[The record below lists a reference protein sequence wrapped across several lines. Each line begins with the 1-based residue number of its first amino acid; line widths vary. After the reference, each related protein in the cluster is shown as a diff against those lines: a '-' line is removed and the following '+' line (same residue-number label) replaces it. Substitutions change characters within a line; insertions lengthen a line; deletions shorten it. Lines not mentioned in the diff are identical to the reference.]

1 MPYIEENTRESED
14 SMLEPIAI
22 VGMACRLPGSIDSAA
37 KLWDLLVKKGSAQT
51 PKVPPSRFNIDAHLH
66 EDLERPGSFNVA
78 GGYFLEGELENF
90 DPTFFGITPV
100 EAMWMDPQQRKILEV
115 CYECLESAGLTLD
128 SVSGSNT
135 AVFVGS
141 FTSDYQQMSIRDP
154 DFRHNYAATGVDPGI
169 ISNRVGH
176 TFNLKGPSF
185 TINTACS
192 SSIYAIHN
200 ACNALRAND
209 CEAAITA
216 GVNLIL
222 TVDQHMN
229 TAKLGILSPTSTC
242 HTFDKS
248 ADGYGR
254 AEGAGALYLKRLKDA
269 VRDGNPIRGVIRG
282 SAVNTNGKVAG
293 TGITHPS
300 ASGQEQVVRMVYAKA
315 NLDQRDTAYL
325 ECHGTG
331 TAVGDPIEARA
342 VANAMNDTRSPSKP
356 LLIGAL
362 KANIGHSEAASG
374 IFAVMKAAM
383 VTEKGVVPGVAG
395 LKELNP
401 EIDEEGWNIKVQRD
415 TAPWPE
421 GTKSRRAGVSSFGY
435 GGTNGHVIV
444 EEANVHLPWYQHGKP
459 ISDAKYDNRA
469 SRPFMVAFSAH
480 DKPTL
485 QRNIAAHAKVAHR
498 FYLADLAY
506 TLNTRRTKLAQRAFT
521 IARQGNEEQD
531 FDLSSFHFTSTVKKP
546 LPDPAFAFTGQGA
559 QWVGM
564 AVEAM
569 ETFPSFGQSIRRLDS
584 VLQRLKPPA
593 AWSLEGVL
601 LAPKESNPMN
611 DAEIAQP
618 ICTAVQIAVTD
629 LLARWKIHP
638 VVTVGHSSGEIG
650 AAYAAGRLSAPEA
663 IVAAFYRGFA
673 VKHHAPSGAMLAVG
687 LGINNVF
694 DYLGN
699 REDAVVACENSPN
712 SVTLSGTLEAIK
724 VLKADFD
731 KAGVFAREL
740 KTGKAY
746 HSPQMAQVAP
756 VYNALLSTAIS
767 HMLTEDDS
775 SWRQPKTRMISS
787 VTGEELQDDH
797 VPVEYW
803 SQNLRSRVLFDS
815 AVSALANHPD
825 LQTVGQ
831 VVEIGPHSALAGPLR
846 QIFTANK
853 FDHLNYMPTL
863 VRGSDSAVQLLK
875 TAGELFVRDYP
886 LDVEEVN
893 AIDKLQ
899 SNNTKLALAR
909 EPRQLVDLPSY
920 QWNYD
925 KKYWAEARFSEEQRH
940 LQFPRHDLLGSKIA
954 GLSEHSLVWRNVLSH
969 KYIPWLKDHRLG
981 NETIFPAAGH
991 LSLAIEAVRQVSE
1004 ARGLNVDG
1012 VTLRDVA
1019 IKQALT
1025 IPESDNGIEIQCR
1038 LHRLSKP
1045 TALTAWYSFAVES
1058 ISDGQWT
1065 VHCEGSITPLQEGAP
1080 RDPSSPVDVS
1090 SLTKRSASKRWY
1102 SAFHKVGFQYE
1113 RSFQPLGQVRT
1124 NRNLHH
1130 AATDVKT
1137 DVECDLMPAE
1147 SRYLLHPST
1156 VDACLQL
1163 IIISINAG
1171 DHKGMSYGV
1180 VPIKMEEVSLWF
1192 PEGEAGSS
1200 GRAVAWTDE
1209 LNGRY
1214 FNTHTKLV
1222 TESGQLVLDVKS
1234 LRCVAYEAAVP
1245 QQDSGPEARE
1255 PYSELVWK
1263 PDIEDLTTENASQ
1276 AFRDAHSGADGVGKI
1291 VELINHKSPLNHLL
1305 FMGPPNTE
1313 TLDKCLQNLALS
1325 STVTIGCDSAEAS
1338 DAMKALDSRVSTV
1351 ETSTSTSAWLDSDI
1365 RDQDLVI
1372 VPEDVANQCPA
1383 ENLLKDIKHLSK
1395 ENGLVVI
1402 CSKEGAVTEELN
1414 SIGLS
1419 PKMQLNFPDNAVTV
1433 FDLGS
1438 VKDRTIQSQER
1449 LTVLASPQRPAGLD
1463 AVLQR
1468 LESEGCSTQVKTL
1481 SEFSYF
1487 DTRIL
1492 LYDIEGTL
1500 LSHLKA
1506 DTWDTL
1512 KRTLTSANEII
1523 WLTAGVNEGKSIFG
1537 GMVASFL
1544 RALRSE
1550 QAASRIFFMD
1560 VHTDESPVLVAD
1572 FVLTKVGHVVI
1583 KESGNDTEFYLSHGI
1598 SHVGR
1603 IVPNTRLND
1612 KIPTMQKPTEVATLP
1627 EGVAMRGIVT
1637 EGELVL
1643 TLDDAYD
1650 GSLAPDQIELQVTH
1664 STFVKK
1670 SPLAEKPEPVVGKV
1684 LRTGSDVGQLRG
1696 QNAVA
1701 YTTDR
1706 HRTIV
1711 QVPARL
1717 CIPCKDLDA
1726 ALLLTALPDLCQM
1739 VNAIIM
1745 AGKVGKDD
1753 HLMLLPA
1760 PTQVVIATIVLC
1772 RAFGIKV
1779 TVVVDRS
1786 QDPQEYQTRWQLPSN
1801 AIILAKDVG
1810 ASLTQ
1815 KPPVVVAH
1823 DFSILSQEVW
1833 RRIPPTGRFILVD
1846 SAIDDAPDALPFARG
1861 ASFLSSSIEVL
1872 YKKDQVTLGDVL
1884 KLSLDV
1890 LQANK
1895 GLLAQDVPM
1904 YDMGSLQDAPDTGIM
1919 ALHSKDRTVKIQPSQ
1934 KGLQFSP
1941 EATYLLVGCLGGLGR
1956 SLTTWMM
1963 ERGCKNFVFISRS
1976 GADKPEAAQVTTS
1989 LQEAGASV
1997 RVFRADATI
2006 EEDVIAVLADV
2017 SATHQ
2022 IRGVVHAAM
2031 VLQDGIYDQMT
2042 FDQWSACVAPK
2053 VQGAW
2058 NLHKALEDAPLDFFV
2073 MTSSISAVLGNPGQS
2088 NYCAANGFL
2097 DALAWHRNLK
2107 GLPATS
2113 LALPMVLDVGIV
2125 AENEDIEDSL
2135 SRKGMYG
2142 IDEQEM
2148 LQGFEMAMMQPVPKD
2163 APSPKL
2169 GDAQIIL
2176 GLETAYLAA
2185 AVTSN
2190 DTVDAYWFND
2200 ARLKGVRKAVQD
2212 ASKGAVK
2219 GGSGIMD
2226 TLSKAVADGP
2236 DVAIEAISRH
2246 IMERCSKILRRD
2258 LEEFEMDG
2266 PSVADYGLDS
2276 MIGAELRNW
2285 LFKEFGLDMP
2295 FQRLL
2300 APKLTFKE
2308 LSIEVGEKVGVV
2320 KQNGGV

>member
-1 MPYIEENTRESED
+1 MPYIEEKTTPEPED

-51 PKVPPSRFNIDAHLH
+51 PKVPPSRFNIDAHFH

-78 GGYFLEGELENF
+78 GGYFLDGELDNF
-90 DPTFFGITPV
+90 DPTFFGITPI

-128 SVSGSNT
+128 SVSGTNT

-169 ISNRVGH
+169 ISNRIGN
-176 TFNLKGPSF
+176 TFNLKGP
-185 TINTACS
+185 S

-209 CEAAITA
+209 CEAAITG

-254 AEGAGALYLKRLKDA
+254 AEGVGALYLKRLKDA
-269 VRDGNPIRGVIRG
+269 VRDGNPIRGLIRG

-293 TGITHPS
+293 MGITHPS
-300 ASGQEQVVRMVYAKA
+300 TSGQEQVVRMAYEKA
-315 NLDQRDTAYL
+315 NLDQSDTAYL

-342 VANAMNDTRSPSKP
+342 VANAMNDTRSPEDP

-383 VTEKGVVPGVAG
+383 VTEKGIIPGVAG
-395 LKELNP
+395 LEELNP

-421 GTKSRRAGVSSFGY
+421 GTKCRRAGVSSFGY

-444 EEANVHLPWYQHGKP
+444 EEANVRLPWYQHGKP
-459 ISDAKYDNRA
+459 ISDAMYDNRA

-480 DKPTL
+480 DKLTL

-506 TLNTRRTKLAQRAFT
+506 TLNTKRTKLAQRTFT
-521 IARQGNEEQD
+521 IARQGNEEHD
-531 FDLSSFHFTSTVKKP
+531 FDLSSFQFILTNKEFR
-546 LPDPAFAFTGQGA
+546 PDLAFAYTGQGA

-569 ETFPSFGQSIRRLDS
+569 HTFPSFVESIRRLDS

-593 AWSLEGVL
+593 AWSLEEVL
-601 LAPKESNPMN
+601 LAPEELNPMN

-663 IVAAFYRGFA
+663 IIAAFYRGVT
-673 VKHHAPSGAMLAVG
+673 VKRHAPSGAMLAVG
-687 LGINNVF
+687 LGIKDVF
-694 DYLGN
+694 EYLGN

-712 SVTLSGTLEAIK
+712 SVTLSGTFEAIK

-756 VYNALLSTAIS
+756 MYNALLSTAIS
-767 HMLTEDDS
+767 HMLTEYDS
-775 SWRQPKTRMISS
+775 SWRQPRARMISS

-797 VPVEYW
+797 IPVDYW

-815 AVSALANHPD
+815 AVSALANHTD
-825 LQTVGQ
+825 LQNVGGL
-831 VVEIGPHSALAGPLR
+831 VEIGPHSALAGPLR

-853 FDHLNYMPTL
+853 FDHLNYIPTL
-863 VRGSDSAVQLLK
+863 VRGSDSAVQLLQ
-875 TAGELFVRDYP
+875 TAGELFVRDYA

-893 AIDKLQ
+893 AIDELHGK
-899 SNNTKLALAR
+899 TKPTITR
-909 EPRQLVDLPSY
+909 KPRQLVDLPSY

-925 KKYWAEARFSEEQRH
+925 RKYWAEARFSEEQRH
-940 LQFPRHDLLGSKIA
+940 MRFPRHDLLGSKIA

-969 KYIPWLKDHRLG
+969 KNIPWLKDHRLG
-981 NETIFPAAGH
+981 GETVFPAAGH
-991 LSLAIEAVRQVSE
+991 WSLAIEAVRQVSE
-1004 ARGLNVDG
+1004 VQGISVDG
-1012 VTLRDVA
+1012 VTLRDIA

-1025 IPESDNGIEIQCR
+1025 IPDSDDGIEIQFR
-1038 LHRLSKP
+1038 LHQLSKS
-1045 TALTAWYSFAVES
+1045 TALAAWYSFAVES

-1065 VHCEGSITPLQEGAP
+1065 VHCEGSITPLQGAP
-1080 RDPSSPVDVS
+1080 RDPSSPFDMS
-1090 SLTKRSASKRWY
+1090 SLTKRTASKRWY
-1102 SAFHKVGFQYE
+1102 SAFRKVGFQYG
-1113 RSFQPLGQVRT
+1113 RSFQPLGQLRT

-1130 AATDVKT
+1130 AATGVKT
-1137 DVECDLMPAE
+1137 NVECGLMPAE

-1156 VDACLQL
+1156 IDACLQL
-1163 IIISINAG
+1163 IIVSINAG
-1171 DHKGMSYGV
+1171 NHKRMPYGV
-1180 VPIKMEEVSLWF
+1180 VPIKVEDVSLWF

-1209 LNGRY
+1209 HNGRY

-1245 QQDSGPEARE
+1245 QQESGTKAQE

-1276 AFRDAHSGADGVGKI
+1276 AFRDVHSGADGVGRI
-1291 VELINHKSPLNHLL
+1291 VELLNHKSPLNDLL
-1305 FMGPPNTE
+1305 LMGPPNTE
-1313 TLDKCLQNLALS
+1313 TLNKCVQNLALS
-1325 STVTIGCDSAEAS
+1325 SAITIGCDSAEAS
-1338 DAMKALDSRVSTV
+1338 DAMKALDARVSTV
-1351 ETSTSTSAWLDSDI
+1351 ETSTSTSAWLDADI

-1383 ENLLKDIKHLSK
+1383 KDLLKNIRHVSK
-1395 ENGLVVI
+1395 EDGLVVI
-1402 CSKEGAVTEELN
+1402 YSKEGAVIEELR

-1419 PKMQLNFPDNAVTV
+1419 PKMQLNFSDDSLTV

-1438 VKDRTIQSQER
+1438 VKDRTLQSLNR
-1449 LTVLASPQRPAGLD
+1449 LIVLVPPQRPSELD

-1468 LESEGCSTQVKTL
+1468 LESKGCSTQVKTL
-1481 SEFSYF
+1481 SEFSEF
-1487 DTRIL
+1487 DARIL

-1500 LSHLKA
+1500 LNHLQA
-1506 DTWDTL
+1506 DSWDTL
-1512 KRTLTSANEII
+1512 KRTLTSTNEII
-1523 WLTAGVNEGKSIFG
+1523 WLTAGVNEGKSVFG

-1550 QAASRIFFMD
+1550 QAASKIFFMD
-1560 VHTDESPVLVAD
+1560 VDTDESPVSVAD
-1572 FVLTKVGHVVI
+1572 CVLTKLGRVVI
-1583 KESGNDTEFYLSHGI
+1583 KESSHDTEFYLSHGM
-1598 SHVGR
+1598 SHIGR
-1603 IVPNTRLND
+1603 VVPNIRLND
-1612 KIPTMQKPTEVATLP
+1612 KISMMQKPTEVASLP
-1627 EGVAMRGIVT
+1627 EGVAMQGTVT

-1643 TLDDAYD
+1643 ALDDAYD
-1650 GSLAPDQIELQVTH
+1650 RSLAPDQIELQVTH
-1664 STFVKK
+1664 SNFDKK
-1670 SPLAEKPEPVVGKV
+1670 RPLAEKPEPVVGKV
-1684 LRTGSDVGQLRG
+1684 LRTGSDVDQLRG
-1696 QNAVA
+1696 QNAIA

-1711 QVPARL
+1711 RIPTKL

-1739 VNAIIM
+1739 VNAIVM
-1745 AGKVGKDD
+1745 TGKVEKHE

-1760 PTQVVIATIVLC
+1760 PTHVVTATIVLC

-1779 TVVVDRS
+1779 TVVVDSS
-1786 QDPQEYQTRWQLPSN
+1786 QDRQEHQTRLQLPSD
-1801 AIILAKDVG
+1801 AIILAKDLG
-1810 ASLTQ
+1810 TSFTQ
-1815 KPPVVVAH
+1815 TPPVVVAH
-1823 DFSILSQEVW
+1823 DFSIDSQEVW
-1833 RRIPPTGRFILVD
+1833 RRMPPMGRFVLVD
-1846 SAIDDAPDALPFARG
+1846 SAIEEAPDALPLARG
-1861 ASFLSSSIEVL
+1861 ASFLSTSIGLL
-1872 YKKDQVTLGDVL
+1872 YKKDQVTLCDVL
-1884 KLSLDV
+1884 KLSLHV
-1890 LQANK
+1890 LQANQ
-1895 GLLAQDVPM
+1895 GLLARDVRM
-1904 YDMGSLQDAPDTGIM
+1904 NEVGSLNDAPDNGIM
-1919 ALHSKDRTVKIQPSQ
+1919 ALSSKDGTVKVQNSE

-1963 ERGCKNFVFISRS
+1963 ERGCKNFVFLSRS
-1976 GADKPEAAQVTTS
+1976 GADKPEAAQVRTL

-1997 RVFRADATI
+1997 RVFRADVTVV
-2006 EEDVIAVLADV
+2006 EDVMAVVADV
-2017 SATHQ
+2017 SATHR

-2031 VLQDGIYDQMT
+2031 VLQDGLYEQMT

-2058 NLHKALEDAPLDFFV
+2058 SLHKALEDAPLDFFV

-2113 LALPMVLDVGIV
+2113 LALPMVLDVGVV
-2125 AENEDIEDSL
+2125 AENEGIEDSL

-2142 IDEQEM
+2142 IDEEEM
-2148 LQGFEMAMMQPVPKD
+2148 LHGFETAMMQPVPKD
-2163 APSPKL
+2163 APGTEL

-2176 GLETAYLAA
+2176 GLEAAYLAA
-2185 AVTSN
+2185 AMASN
-2190 DTVDAYWFND
+2190 DTVDAYWYSD
-2200 ARLKGVRKAVQD
+2200 ARLKGVRTAVQT
-2212 ASKGAVK
+2212 ASKSAAVQ

-2226 TLSKAVADGP
+2226 TLRKTSADDP
-2236 DVAIEAISRH
+2236 DAAIEAISRH
-2246 IMERCSKILRRD
+2246 IMQRCSQILMRD
-2258 LEEFEMDG
+2258 LEEFEMEG
-2266 PSVADYGLDS
+2266 LSVADYGLDS

-2300 APKLTFKE
+2300 APKLTFKA
-2308 LSIEVGEKVGVV
+2308 LSVEVGAKLGIV
-2320 KQNGGV
+2320 GGV

>member
-1 MPYIEENTRESED
+1 MPYIKEHTRESED

-22 VGMACRLPGSIDSAA
+22 VGMACRLPGSIDSAT

-51 PKVPPSRFNIDAHLH
+51 PKVPPSRFNIDAHFH

-78 GGYFLEGELENF
+78 GGYFLDEELENF

-128 SVSGSNT
+128 SVSGTNT

-169 ISNRVGH
+169 ISNRIGN

-209 CEAAITA
+209 CEAAITG

-269 VRDGNPIRGVIRG
+269 IRDGNPIRGVIRG

-293 TGITHPS
+293 MGITHPS
-300 ASGQEQVVRMVYAKA
+300 ASGQEQVVRMAYDKAK
-315 NLDQRDTAYL
+315 LDQSETAYL

-342 VANAMNDTRSPSKP
+342 VANAMNDTRSPEDP

-383 VTEKGVVPGVAG
+383 VTENGVIPGVAG

-415 TAPWPE
+415 TALWPE
-421 GTKSRRAGVSSFGY
+421 SSHSRRAGVSSFGY

-444 EEANVHLPWYQHGKP
+444 EEANAHLPWYQHGKP
-459 ISDAKYDNRA
+459 ISDAKYDNGA
-469 SRPFMVAFSAH
+469 TRPFMVAFSAH

-485 QRNIAAHAKVAHR
+485 QKNIAAHAKVANR
-498 FYLADLAY
+498 FYLADLAH
-506 TLNTRRTKLAQRAFT
+506 TLNTKRTKLAQRAFT
-521 IARQGNEEQD
+521 IARQGNEEAD
-531 FDLSSFHFTSTVKKP
+531 FDLSSFHFISTVKKP
-546 LPDPAFAFTGQGA
+546 RPDLAFAFTGQGA

-564 AVEAM
+564 AVEA
-569 ETFPSFGQSIRRLDS
+569 TKKFPSFVETIRRLDS

-593 AWSLEGVL
+593 TWSLEEVL
-601 LAPKESNPMN
+601 LAPEESNPMN

-618 ICTAVQIAVTD
+618 ICTAVQIAITD

-650 AAYAAGRLSAPEA
+650 AGYAAGRISAPEA
-663 IVAAFYRGFA
+663 IVAAFYRGFT

-687 LGINNVF
+687 LGIKDVF
-694 DYLGN
+694 EYLGS
-699 REDAVVACENSPN
+699 REDAVVACENSPS
-712 SVTLSGTLEAIK
+712 SVTLSGTAEAIK

-731 KAGVFAREL
+731 KAGAFAREL
-740 KTGKAY
+740 KTDKAY
-746 HSPQMAQVAP
+746 HSPQMAKVAP
-756 VYNALLSTAIS
+756 IYNGLLSTAIS

-775 SWRQPKTRMISS
+775 SWRQPRARLISS
-787 VTGEELQDDH
+787 VTAEELQDDH
-797 VPVEYW
+797 IPVDYW

-815 AVSALANHPD
+815 AVSTLANHPD
-825 LQTVGQ
+825 LQTVGGL
-831 VVEIGPHSALAGPLR
+831 VEIGPHSALAGPLK
-846 QIFTANK
+846 QIFTTNK
-853 FDHLNYMPTL
+853 FDHLIYIPTL

-893 AIDKLQ
+893 VIDELD
-899 SNNTKLALAR
+899 SNTKPAITR
-909 EPRQLVDLPSY
+909 KPHQLVDLPSY

-969 KYIPWLKDHRLG
+969 KNIPWLRDHRLG
-981 NETIFPAAGH
+981 NETVFPAAGH

-1004 ARGLNVDG
+1004 ARGINLDG
-1012 VTLRDVA
+1012 VTLRDIA

-1025 IPESDNGIEIQCR
+1025 IPESDDGIEIQLR
-1038 LHRLSKP
+1038 LHELSKSS
-1045 TALTAWYSFAVES
+1045 ALTSWYSFAVES

-1065 VHCEGSITPLQEGAP
+1065 VHCEGSITPLQGAP
-1080 RDPSSPVDVS
+1080 RDPKSPVDVT
-1090 SLTKRSASKRWY
+1090 SLTKRTASKRWY
-1102 SAFHKVGFQYE
+1102 SAFHRVGFQYE
-1113 RSFQPLGQVRT
+1113 RSFQPLGQLRT
-1124 NRNLHH
+1124 NRDLHH
-1130 AATDVKT
+1130 AATSVKT
-1137 DVECDLMPAE
+1137 NVECGLMPAE

-1171 DHKGMSYGV
+1171 DHKRMSYGV

-1192 PEGEAGSS
+1192 PDGEAGSS
-1200 GRAVAWTDE
+1200 GRAIAWTDE

-1245 QQDSGPEARE
+1245 QQDSGPEAQR
-1255 PYSELVWK
+1255 PYSELVLK
-1263 PDIEDLTTENASQ
+1263 PDIKDLTTEKASQ
-1276 AFRDAHSGADGVGKI
+1276 VFRDVHSEADCVGKI
-1291 VELINHKSPLNHLL
+1291 VELINHKSPLNKLL
-1305 FMGPPNTE
+1305 FMGPPNTG
-1313 TLDKCLQNLALS
+1313 TLDRCVQDLALS
-1325 STVTIGCDSAEAS
+1325 STITIGCDSAEAS
-1338 DAMKALDSRVSTV
+1338 DAMKAINPRILTV
-1351 ETSTSTSAWLDSDI
+1351 ETSTSTSAWLDVDTK
-1365 RDQDLVI
+1365 DQDLVI
-1372 VPEDVANQCPA
+1372 VPEDVTNRCPA
-1383 ENLLKDIKHLSK
+1383 EILLKDIKHVCK
-1395 ENGLVVI
+1395 EDGLVVI
-1402 CSKEGAVTEELN
+1402 CSKEDALTEDLN
-1414 SIGLS
+1414 SVGLS
-1419 PKMQLNFPDNAVTV
+1419 PKMRVNFSNNAVMV

-1438 VKDRTIQSQER
+1438 VKDRIIQM
-1449 LTVLASPQRPAGLD
+1449 LTVLTSPQRPEGLD
-1463 AVLQR
+1463 AVLKH

-1481 SEFSYF
+1481 PEANDF
-1487 DTRIL
+1487 DTNIL

-1500 LSHLKA
+1500 LSHLHG
-1506 DTWDTL
+1506 DNWDML
-1512 KRTLTSANEII
+1512 KRILTSGNEIF
-1523 WLTAGVNEGKSIFG
+1523 WLNAGVNEGESVFG

-1550 QAASRIFFMD
+1550 QAASKLLFLD
-1560 VHTDESPVLVAD
+1560 VDTDASPVSVAD
-1572 FVLTKVGHVVI
+1572 FILSKLGHVVI
-1583 KESGNDTEFYLSHGI
+1583 KESGDDTEFYLSHGI
-1598 SHVGR
+1598 SHIGR
-1603 IVPNTRLND
+1603 IVPNPRLND
-1612 KIPTMQKPTEVATLP
+1612 KVSTMQEPTEVATLP
-1627 EGVAMRGIVT
+1627 EGVAMQGNVT
-1637 EGELVL
+1637 EGELIFA
-1643 TLDDAYD
+1643 LDDAYD
-1650 GSLAPDQIELQVTH
+1650 GSLAPDQIELQVSH
-1664 STFVKK
+1664 SNFDKK
-1670 SPLAEKPEPVVGKV
+1670 SPLAKKAELVVGKV
-1684 LRTGSDVGQLRG
+1684 LRTGSDVGHLRG
-1696 QNAVA
+1696 QNAIA

-1711 QVPARL
+1711 KIPARL
-1717 CIPCKDLDA
+1717 CITCNGLDA
-1726 ALLLTALPDLCQM
+1726 ALLLTALPDLCQI

-1745 AGKVGKDD
+1745 TGKVEKDER
-1753 HLMLLPA
+1753 LLLLPA
-1760 PTQVVIATIVLC
+1760 PTHVVIATIVLC
-1772 RAFGIKV
+1772 RAFGIKM
-1779 TVVVDRS
+1779 TVVADSS
-1786 QDPQEYQTRWQLPSN
+1786 QDREEYQARLQLPSDL
-1801 AIILAKDVG
+1801 IILAKDVG
-1810 ASLTQ
+1810 PSFAE
-1815 KPPVVVAH
+1815 KPAVVVAH
-1823 DFSILSQEVW
+1823 DFSRVSQEVW
-1833 RRIPPTGRFILVD
+1833 RCMPPTGRFILVD
-1846 SAIDDAPDALPFARG
+1846 SPIDEAPDALPLARG
-1861 ASFLSSSIEVL
+1861 ASFLSTSTEVL
-1872 YKKDQVTLGDVL
+1872 HKKDQNTLGDVL
-1884 KLSLDV
+1884 RLSVHV

-1895 GLLAQDVPM
+1895 DLLAQDIPM
-1904 YDMGSLQDAPDTGIM
+1904 VGVGSINDAPDTGIM
-1919 ALHSKDRTVKIQPSQ
+1919 AMTLRDSTVKIQPSQ
-1934 KGLQFSP
+1934 KGFQFSP
-1941 EATYLLVGCLGGLGR
+1941 EATYVLVGCLGGLGR

-1976 GADKPEAAQVTTS
+1976 GADKPEAAQVTTL

-1997 RVFRADATI
+1997 RVFRADATV
-2006 EEDVIAVLADV
+2006 EEDVMAIVADV

-2031 VLQDGIYDQMT
+2031 VLKDGIYEQMT

-2058 NLHKALEDAPLDFFV
+2058 SLHKALKDAPLDFFV

-2097 DALAWHRNLK
+2097 DALAWHRNVK

-2113 LALPMVLDVGIV
+2113 LALPMVLDVGVV

-2163 APSPKL
+2163 ARGRRL

-2176 GLETAYLAA
+2176 GLETGQLAA
-2185 AVTSN
+2185 AMASN
-2190 DTVDAYWFND
+2190 DTADAYWFND
-2200 ARLKGVRKAVQD
+2200 ARLKGVRSAVED

-2219 GGSGIMD
+2219 SGSGIMH

-2236 DVAIEAISRH
+2236 DAAIEAISRH
-2246 IMERCSKILRRD
+2246 IMERCSKILMRD
-2258 LEEFEMDG
+2258 VEEFEMDG

-2300 APKLTFKE
+2300 APKLTFKA
-2308 LSIEVGEKVGVV
+2308 LSVEVGEKVGVV
-2320 KQNGGV
+2320 KQSGGVQAGE